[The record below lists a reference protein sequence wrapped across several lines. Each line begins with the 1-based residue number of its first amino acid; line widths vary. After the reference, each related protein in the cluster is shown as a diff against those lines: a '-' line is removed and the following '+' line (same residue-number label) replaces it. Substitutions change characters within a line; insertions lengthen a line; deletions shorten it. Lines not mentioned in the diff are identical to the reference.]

1 MAASSGNIDEFDC
14 QVKACEEFFQ
24 KPLPK
29 VQNLKPLEND
39 NIPENAKRFTGPIYD
54 ITGFDARQV
63 VALLSRIVN
72 DRQQFTTGKTFY
84 LLLCNGLGNV
94 PEAVEELFRLKAS
107 PTKHQP
113 GNAIVLLRPRGHK
126 LFRGNAN
133 KYDELNGALKA
144 HYEKDTTSFSRD
156 IMKLFKNN
164 AVDSKDF
171 PRAAIEVY
179 MILLFEIARRLV
191 ALEDPS
197 DMKVQYDVLPIGT
210 AIARVVKLLALGIKD
225 ICTFDDVFLPGHK
238 FHCFTGK
245 PEQRRKAIDKINET
259 TLEIAK
265 KKWMERSHAPT
276 HEVSVRV
283 ARLPMLVAAPTDLA
297 ANVFAMQ
304 VNRQLEE
311 LKQMFCSEEQQE
323 AMLAKQFYLG
333 MKLASSTAWLTKTKK
348 SALNTEIHSAFDYT

>member
-1 MAASSGNIDEFDC
+1 MAASNGNTDVYDC

-24 KPLPK
+24 EEIPK
-29 VQNLKPLEND
+29 VQNLKPLEKD
-39 NIPENAKRFTGPIYD
+39 EKVKTTLYD
-54 ITGFDARQV
+54 ITSFDAREV
-63 VALLSRIVN
+63 VALLSRLVN
-72 DRQQFTTGKTFY
+72 EREQFTPNKTFY
-84 LLLCNGLGNV
+84 LLLRNCQENKTG
-94 PEAVEELFRLKAS
+94 EIEELFRLTAR

-113 GNAIVLLRPRGHK
+113 GNAIVFLRPRGK
-126 LFRGNAN
+126 KKFTAPAK

-144 HYEKDTTSFSRD
+144 DYNEDTTSFARD

-171 PRAAIEVY
+171 PPAAIEVY

-210 AIARVVKLLALGIKD
+210 AIARIVKLLALGKKD

-265 KKWMERSHAPT
+265 KKWMERSHALT
-276 HEVSVRV
+276 DGVCVV
-283 ARLPMLVAAPTDLA
+283 RLPMPVAAPTDMA

-311 LKQMFCSEEQQE
+311 LKQTFCSEEQQE
-323 AMLAKQFYLG
+323 AMLAKQFELG
-333 MKLASSTAWLTKTKK
+333 MKLAGSTGWLTKTKK
-348 SALNTEIHSAFDYT
+348 SALNTEIHSAFD